1 MSHVHDHSQN
11 QVPKDFGKA
20 FLIGIALNSIFI
32 ICEIIYG
39 FKANSLAL
47 LADAG
52 HNASDVIGLFVAWF
66 ATILAK
72 RKASKNFTY
81 GLQSATIIAALI
93 NAVLLVVASTGIIFE
108 AVQRLTHENSQ
119 EVNSV
124 TIIFVALMGI
134 FVNGIT
140 AWLFVK
146 GSSKDLNIRGAFL
159 HMAADAMVSLGVVIS
174 GVIILK
180 TGALFIDP
188 ITSLIIALVIL
199 IGTWSLLKDSIKLSL
214 HAVPKEID
222 SIKVREYLKSLP
234 NVTEIHD
241 LHIWA
246 MSTSDVALSA
256 HLLMSCYPEKNFLK
270 EVEHHLD
277 HHFKIGHSTIQIE
290 VGDSDAK
297 CNLAKTHTH

>member
-1 MSHVHDHSQN
+1 MAHDHN
-11 QVPKDFGKA
+11 HAPKDFGKA
-20 FLIGIALNSIFI
+20 FIIGIALNTIFI

-39 FKANSLAL
+39 LKANSLAL

-52 HNASDVIGLFVAWF
+52 HNASDVIGLFVAWI

-108 AVQRLTHENSQ
+108 AAQRLIHENSQ
-119 EVNSV
+119 AVGSTTV
-124 TIIFVALMGI
+124 IFVALMGI
-134 FVNGIT
+134 FVNGCS
-140 AWLFVK
+140 AWPFAK
-146 GSSKDLNIRGAFL
+146 GSKNDLNIRGAFM

-174 GVIILK
+174 GIIIFK
-180 TGALFIDP
+180 TGALFVDP

-199 IGTWSLLKDSIKLSL
+199 ISTWSLLKDSIKLSL

-234 NVTEIHD
+234 NVKEIHD

-256 HLLMSCYPEKNFLK
+256 HFLMNCHPENDFLK

-277 HHFKIGHSTIQIE
+277 HHFNIGHSTIQIE
-290 VGDSDAK
+290 VGDSDAR
-297 CNLAKTHTH
+297 CNLAKTHAH

>member
-1 MSHVHDHSQN
+1 MSHDHN
-11 QVPKDFGKA
+11 HVPKDFGKA
-20 FLIGIALNSIFI
+20 FIIGIALNSLFI

-39 FKANSLAL
+39 LKAHSLAL

-119 EVNSV
+119 VFGSTTV
-124 TIIFVALMGI
+124 IFVALMGI

-140 AWLFVK
+140 AWFFVK

-159 HMAADAMVSLGVVIS
+159 HMAGDAMVSLGVVIS
-174 GVIILK
+174 GLIILK

-188 ITSLIIALVIL
+188 ITSLIIALIIL
-199 IGTWSLLKDSIKLSL
+199 ITTWQLLKDSIKLSL

-222 SIKVREYLKSLP
+222 SIKVRKYLSSLP
-234 NVTEIHD
+234 NVKEIHD

-256 HLLMSCYPEKNFLK
+256 HLLMSCHPENDFLK

-277 HHFKIGHSTIQIE
+277 HHFNIGHSTIQIE

-297 CNLAKTHTH
+297 CNLSKTHAH

>member
-1 MSHVHDHSQN
+1 MVHDHN
-11 QVPKDFGKA
+11 HIPKDFGKA
-20 FLIGIALNSIFI
+20 FIIGIVLNTIFI

-39 FKANSLAL
+39 LKANSLAL

-52 HNASDVIGLFVAWF
+52 HNASDVFGLLVAWI

-72 RKASKNFTY
+72 RKVSKNFTY

-93 NAVLLVVASTGIIFE
+93 NAILLVVASTGIIFE
-108 AVQRLTHENSQ
+108 AVERLTHENSPA
-119 EVNSV
+119 VGSV
-124 TIIFVALMGI
+124 TVILVAFIGI

-140 AWLFVK
+140 AWFFMK
-146 GSSKDLNIRGAFL
+146 GSAKDLNIRGAFL
-159 HMAADAMVSLGVVIS
+159 HMAGDAMVSLGVVIS

-180 TGALFIDP
+180 TAVPFIDS

-199 IGTWSLLKDSIKLSL
+199 ISTWSLLKDSIRLSL
-214 HAVPKEID
+214 HAVPREID
-222 SIKVREYLKSLP
+222 SIKVREYLHSLP
-234 NVTEIHD
+234 NVKGVHD

-256 HLLMSCYPEKNFLK
+256 HLLMNCHPENDFLQ

-277 HHFKIGHSTIQIE
+277 HHFNIGHSTIQIE
-290 VGDSDAK
+290 VGDSYVK
-297 CNLAKTHTH
+297 CKLAKNHVY